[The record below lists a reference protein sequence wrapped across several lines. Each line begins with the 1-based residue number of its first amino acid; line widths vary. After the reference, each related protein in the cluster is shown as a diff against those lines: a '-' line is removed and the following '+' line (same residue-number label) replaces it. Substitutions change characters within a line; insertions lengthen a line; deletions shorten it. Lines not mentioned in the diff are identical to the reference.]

1 MKSKVTKIST
11 SSIVDLDLVVDMA
24 RYPGKWVNYEEG
36 DLVRISPFWENNVS
50 EFPFDMRSL
59 LIYENAYS
67 FLLFLL
73 DVYHEGNENG
83 HKLDEHTYHAY
94 LLTLAKEQVGLY
106 DSTLLHLLDASSEEM
121 KCNLADALVIIK
133 YYDLHHD

>member
-1 MKSKVTKIST
+1 VKSKVTKIG
-11 SSIVDLDLVVDMA
+11 VPFLLDLDLVVDMA
-24 RYPGKWVNYEEG
+24 RHPGKWVTYEEG
-36 DLVRISPFWENNVS
+36 DLARVSPFGRDTCY
-50 EFPFDMRSL
+50 EFVFDMREL
-59 LIYENAYS
+59 LIHENAYS

-94 LLTLAKEQVGLY
+94 LLTLAREQAGLH
-106 DSTLLHLLDASSEEM
+106 DVALLRLLDASSDEM
-121 KCNLADALVIIK
+121 KWNLADALVIIK